1 MPQSDAAARTRTRL
15 LLMYNLTPQ
24 VQVPDEMLRPLSEAL
39 GLGRFTAHVEA
50 AELLLPRLVLHERV
64 VEITLPS
71 SAVRVD
77 GAAITLAVTPRRD
90 PLLFLDI
97 EIADDADGSDV
108 IAETLYA
115 TWQNR
120 SATRVEGVPL
130 TEWLDGRLRAHG
142 IPDRPADGPPL
153 AFGRNVHQSVFP
165 GTALARRLL
174 AEHVPGDAVGQDV
187 VTIVLR
193 GTLDSGTGATLGI
206 RRPETLN
213 NAGQTMVAHGRGVSL
228 IVGYAPPVENAFGLA
243 AAGILTAV
251 AAVHRVRRQ
260 AFEALELDRA
270 AAVET
275 TDDVRTLVAQ
285 LSRRLNDLQL
295 DLSFSV
301 EVYADTIL
309 IPELLVESFH
319 SSLRDVSSLADAL
332 ANTSRIVERVNAVLA
347 TRRVD
352 LETASQ
358 QYAEDRDRV
367 LAAVIAVGSLIALP
381 PALLLA
387 YFGVNSSDVDPDR
400 SILDVRHYGVAYA
413 MAWLPF
419 LLLIAVGLVARRR
432 ISLRLSAPDATPAE
446 RRARRPRPGRSRRR
460 GRDEIR

>member
-1 MPQSDAAARTRTRL
+1 
-15 LLMYNLTPQ
+15 MYNLTPQ

-97 EIADDADGSDV
+97 EIADDADGSDA

-130 TEWLDGRLRAHG
+130 TEWLDGRLRAYG

-153 AFGRNVHQSVFP
+153 EFGRNVHQSVFP
-165 GTALARRLL
+165 GAALARRLL
-174 AEHVPGDAVGQDV
+174 AEHVPGDAVGQEV

-251 AAVHRVRRQ
+251 AAVHRIRRQ

-275 TDDVRTLVAQ
+275 TDDVRALVAQ

-387 YFGVNSSDVDPDR
+387 YFGVNSSDVDPNR

-432 ISLRLSAPDATPAE
+432 ISLRLSAPDATPPE
-446 RRARRPRPGRSRRR
+446 RGARRPRPGRSRRR

>member
-1 MPQSDAAARTRTRL
+1 M
-15 LLMYNLTPQ
+15 
-24 VQVPDEMLRPLSEAL
+24 
-39 GLGRFTAHVEA
+39 
-50 AELLLPRLVLHERV
+50 
-64 VEITLPS
+64 
-71 SAVRVD
+71 
-77 GAAITLAVTPRRD
+77 
-90 PLLFLDI
+90 
-97 EIADDADGSDV
+97 
-108 IAETLYA
+108 
-115 TWQNR
+115 
-120 SATRVEGVPL
+120 
-130 TEWLDGRLRAHG
+130 
-142 IPDRPADGPPL
+142 
-153 AFGRNVHQSVFP
+153 
-165 GTALARRLL
+165 
-174 AEHVPGDAVGQDV
+174 AEHVPGDAVGQGV

-206 RRPETLN
+206 RRPATLN

-251 AAVHRVRRQ
+251 AAVHRIRRQ

-270 AAVET
+270 SAVET
-275 TDDVRTLVAQ
+275 TDDARALVAQ
-285 LSRRLNDLQL
+285 LSHRLNDLQL

-319 SSLRDVSSLADAL
+319 ASLRDVSSLADAL

-347 TRRVD
+347 TRRVG

-387 YFGVNSSDVDPDR
+387 YFGVNSSDVDPSR
-400 SILDVRHYGVAYA
+400 SILDLHHHGVAYA
-413 MAWLPF
+413 IAWLPF
-419 LLLIAVGLVARRR
+419 LLLIAVGLLARRR
-432 ISLRLSAPDATPAE
+432 ISLRLPAPDDATSG
-446 RRARRPRPGRSRRR
+446 RRTRRSRRGRSRRP
-460 GRDEIR
+460 GR

>member
-1 MPQSDAAARTRTRL
+1 
-15 LLMYNLTPQ
+15 MYNLTPQ
-24 VQVPDEMLRPLSEAL
+24 VQVPDDMLRPLSEAL

-64 VEITLPS
+64 RDIALPS

-77 GAAITLAVTPRRD
+77 GAAVTLAVTPRRD
-90 PLLFLDI
+90 PLLFLDVDL
-97 EIADDADGSDV
+97 ADDADGAEA

-130 TEWLDGRLRAHG
+130 TEWLDGRLRTYG
-142 IPDRPADGPPL
+142 FPDRPADQPPL
-153 AFGRNVHQSVFP
+153 EFGRNVHQSVFP
-165 GTALARRLL
+165 GAALARGLL

-193 GTLDSGTGATLGI
+193 GTLDSDTGATLGI
-206 RRPETLN
+206 RRPATLN

-251 AAVHRVRRQ
+251 AAVHRIRRQ

-275 TDDVRTLVAQ
+275 TDDARALVAQ

-352 LETASQ
+352 LETAAQ

-387 YFGVNSSDVDPDR
+387 YFGVNSSDVDPSR
-400 SILDVRHYGVAYA
+400 SILDLHHYGVAYA
-413 MAWLPF
+413 IAWLPF
-419 LLLIAVGLVARRR
+419 LLLIAVGLIARRR
-432 ISLRLSAPDATPAE
+432 ISLRLSDPDDGAPE
-446 RRARRPRPGRSRRR
+446 RRTLRPRLGRSRRR

>member
-1 MPQSDAAARTRTRL
+1 MPRSDAAVRIRTRL
-15 LLMYNLTPQ
+15 LLIYNLTPQ
-24 VQVPDEMLRPLSEAL
+24 VQVSEDMLRPLTEAL
-39 GLGRFTAHVEA
+39 DLGRFAAHVEA
-50 AELLLPRLVLHERV
+50 AGLLLPRLVLHERV
-64 VEITLPS
+64 PEITLPPG
-71 SAVRVD
+71 AARVD
-77 GAAITLAVTPRRD
+77 GAYITLAVTPRRD
-90 PLLFLDI
+90 PLLFVDV
-97 EIADDADGSDV
+97 EIADGADDADA
-108 IAETLYA
+108 IAETLYT
-115 TWQNR
+115 TWQER
-120 SATRVEGVPL
+120 SAIRVGAVPL
-130 TEWLDGRLRAHG
+130 TQWLDGRLRTHG
-142 IPDRPADGPPL
+142 STEDRAADRPPL

-165 GTALARRLL
+165 GASLARGLL
-174 AEHVPGDAVGQDV
+174 AGHVLGDTVGQEV

-193 GTLDSGTGATLGI
+193 GTLDSDTGATLGI

-228 IVGYAPPVENAFGLA
+228 IVGYAPSVENAFGLA

-251 AAVHRVRRQ
+251 AAVHRIRRQ
-260 AFEALELDRA
+260 AFAALELDRA

-275 TDDVRTLVAQ
+275 TDDARALVGQ
-285 LSRRLNDLQL
+285 LSSRLNDLQL

-301 EVYADTIL
+301 EAYADTIL

-319 SSLRDVSSLADAL
+319 SSLREVSSLADAL

-387 YFGVNSSDVDPDR
+387 YFGVNSSDVDSRR
-400 SILDVRHYGVAYA
+400 SILDLHHYGVAYA
-413 MAWLPF
+413 VAWLPF
-419 LLLIAVGLVARRR
+419 VLLIVVGLVARRR
-432 ISLRLSAPDATPAE
+432 ISLRLSGPDADAAE
-446 RRARRPRPGRSRRR
+446 RRSRRSRLGRSRRR
-460 GRDEIR
+460 GR

>member
-1 MPQSDAAARTRTRL
+1 M
-15 LLMYNLTPQ
+15 MYNLTPQ

-97 EIADDADGSDV
+97 EIADDADGSDA

-130 TEWLDGRLRAHG
+130 TEWLVGRLRAYG
-142 IPDRPADGPPL
+142 VPDRPADGPPL
-153 AFGRNVHQSVFP
+153 AFGQNVHQSVFP
-165 GTALARRLL
+165 GAALARRLL

-387 YFGVNSSDVDPDR
+387 YFGVNSSDVDPNR

>member
-1 MPQSDAAARTRTRL
+1 
-15 LLMYNLTPQ
+15 MYNLTPQ

-97 EIADDADGSDV
+97 EIADDADGSDA

-432 ISLRLSAPDATPAE
+432 ISLRLSAPDATTAE

>member
-1 MPQSDAAARTRTRL
+1 MPRSDAAVRTRTRL

-24 VQVPDEMLRPLSEAL
+24 VQVPDDMLRPLSEAL

-50 AELLLPRLVLHERV
+50 AGLLLPRLVLHERV
-64 VEITLPS
+64 CEITLPPN
-71 SAVRVD
+71 SARVD
-77 GAAITLAVTPRRD
+77 STAITLAVTPRRD
-90 PLLFLDI
+90 PLLFLDV
-97 EIADDADGSDV
+97 EIADHADDPDA

-115 TWQNR
+115 TWQDR
-120 SATRVEGVPL
+120 SATRVGGVPL
-130 TEWLDGRLRAHG
+130 TEWLDGRLRANG
-142 IPDRPADGPPL
+142 VTERPDGRPPL
-153 AFGRNVHQSVFP
+153 EFGRNVHQSVFP
-165 GTALARRLL
+165 GETLARGLL
-174 AEHVPGDAVGQDV
+174 AEHVLGDAVGQDV
-187 VTIVLR
+187 VTMVLR
-193 GTLDSGTGATLGI
+193 GTLDSDTGATLGI

-251 AAVHRVRRQ
+251 AAVHRIRRQ

-275 TDDVRTLVAQ
+275 TDDARALVAQ

-301 EVYADTIL
+301 EAYADTIL

-319 SSLRDVSSLADAL
+319 SSLRDISSLADAL

-358 QYAEDRDRV
+358 QYAENRDRV
-367 LAAVIAVGSLIALP
+367 LAGVIAVGSLLALP

-387 YFGVNSSDVDPDR
+387 YFGVNSSDVDPRR
-400 SILDVRHYGVAYA
+400 SILDVHHYGVAYA
-413 MAWLPF
+413 IAWLPF
-419 LLLIAVGLVARRR
+419 LLLIVVGLFARRR
-432 ISLRLSAPDATPAE
+432 ISLRLSSPDAVNPE
-446 RRARRPRPGRSRRR
+446 RRARRSRLGRPRRHGR
-460 GRDEIR
+460 

>member
-1 MPQSDAAARTRTRL
+1 
-15 LLMYNLTPQ
+15 MYNLTPQ

-446 RRARRPRPGRSRRR
+446 RRARRPRPVRSRRR

>member
-1 MPQSDAAARTRTRL
+1 
-15 LLMYNLTPQ
+15 MYNLTPQ
-24 VQVPDEMLRPLSEAL
+24 VQVPDDMLRPLSEAL

-64 VEITLPS
+64 VDITLPPN
-71 SAVRVD
+71 AVRVD
-77 GAAITLAVTPRRD
+77 GASVTLAVTPRRD
-90 PLLFLDI
+90 PLLFVDV
-97 EIADDADGSDV
+97 EIADDADGADA

-120 SATRVEGVPL
+120 SATRVDGVPL
-130 TEWLDGRLRAHG
+130 TEWLDARLRVYG
-142 IPDRPADGPPL
+142 VPDGPTGRPPL
-153 AFGRNVHQSVFP
+153 EFGRNVHQSVFP
-165 GTALARRLL
+165 GAALARRLL

-193 GTLDSGTGATLGI
+193 GTLDSHTGATLGI

-213 NAGQTMVAHGRGVSL
+213 NAGQTMVAHGRGVSV

-251 AAVHRVRRQ
+251 AAVHRIRRQ

-275 TDDVRTLVAQ
+275 TDDARALVGQ

-301 EVYADTIL
+301 EAYADTIL

-387 YFGVNSSDVDPDR
+387 YFGVNSSDVDSRR
-400 SILDVRHYGVAYA
+400 SILDIQHYGVAYA
-413 MAWLPF
+413 IAWLPF

-432 ISLRLSAPDATPAE
+432 ISLRLSAPDAAAPA
-446 RRARRPRPGRSRRR
+446 RRTRRPRLRRSRRH
-460 GRDEIR
+460 GR

>member
-1 MPQSDAAARTRTRL
+1 M
-15 LLMYNLTPQ
+15 MYNLTPQ

-97 EIADDADGSDV
+97 EIADDADGSDA

-432 ISLRLSAPDATPAE
+432 ISLRLSAPDATTAE

>member
-1 MPQSDAAARTRTRL
+1 
-15 LLMYNLTPQ
+15 MYNLTPQ

-97 EIADDADGSDV
+97 EIADDADGSDA

-115 TWQNR
+115 MWQNR

-130 TEWLDGRLRAHG
+130 TEWLDGRLRAYG
-142 IPDRPADGPPL
+142 FPDRPADRPPL
-153 AFGRNVHQSVFP
+153 EFGRNVHQSVFP
-165 GTALARRLL
+165 GAALARRLL

-251 AAVHRVRRQ
+251 AAVHRIRRQ

-275 TDDVRTLVAQ
+275 TDDVRALVAQ

-387 YFGVNSSDVDPDR
+387 YFGVNSSDVDPNR

-432 ISLRLSAPDATPAE
+432 ISLRLSAPDATPPE
-446 RRARRPRPGRSRRR
+446 RGARRPRPGRSRRR